1 MYTFLINDKYRNK
14 LLYYLK
20 SKDIEAS
27 AHFDPPLHKQ
37 KYLKK
42 YSREILKNTDILSK
56 KIISLPIYPDLKD
69 NHITKIKKTIND
81 WYKKNVK

>member
-37 KYLKK
+37 KYLK
-42 YSREILKNTDILSK
+42 ILSRNFK
-56 KIISLPIYPDLKD
+56 KHRYFI
-69 NHITKIKKTIND
+69 
-81 WYKKNVK
+81 